1 MAKVTELV
9 EELVNPICESIGLT
23 LVDVEYVKK
32 HDGYNLTIFI
42 DKEGGITLDDC
53 ERLHNLIDVPLD
65 ELNPTKDAPYIL
77 NVSSCGL
84 DRPLTK
90 HKDYVRNIGKKVE
103 FKYYAPVNGK
113 KKLEGVIVSV
123 EENKVIINDGK
134 ADIEVDLTKVASCI
148 PVIEF

>member
-134 ADIEVDLTKVASCI
+134 VDIEVDLTKVASCI

>member
-1 MAKVTELV
+1 MAKVVELV
-9 EELVNPICESIGLT
+9 EELVTPICQSIGLE
-23 LVDVEYVKK
+23 LVDVEYQKK
-32 HDGYNLTIFI
+32 HDGFNLTVFI

-53 ERLHNLIDVPLD
+53 EKLHNLIDGPLD
-65 ELNPTKDAPYIL
+65 ELNPTNDAPYIL

-103 FKYYAPVNGK
+103 FKYYAPINGK
-113 KKLEGVIVSV
+113 KVVEGTIVSV
-123 EENKVIINDGK
+123 SETIVVINDGK
-134 ADIEVDLTKVASCI
+134 QDVEIDLSKVASCL

>member
-1 MAKVTELV
+1 MAKVIDLV
-9 EELVNPICESIGLT
+9 EELVSPICKSVGLE

-42 DKEGGITLDDC
+42 DKEGGVTLDDC
-53 ERLHNLIDVPLD
+53 ELLHNLIDEPLD
-65 ELNPTKDAPYIL
+65 ELNPTKDAAYIL

-103 FKYYAPVNGK
+103 FKYYAPVNGRK
-113 KKLEGVIVSV
+113 KIEGVIVSV
-123 EENKVIINDGK
+123 GETKVIVNDGK
-134 ADIEVDLTKVASCI
+134 EDIEIDLSKVASCL

>member
-1 MAKVTELV
+1 MAKVVELV

-32 HDGYNLTIFI
+32 HDGYNLTVFI

-53 ERLHNLIDVPLD
+53 EKLHNLIDEPLD

-90 HKDYVRNIGKKVE
+90 HKDYVRNIGNKVE

-113 KKLEGVIVSV
+113 KKIAGVIISV
-123 EENKVIINDGK
+123 EENTVTINDGK
-134 ADIEVDLTKVASCI
+134 CDIEVDLTKVASCI

>member
-1 MAKVTELV
+1 MAKVVDLV
-9 EELVNPICESIGLT
+9 EELVEPICKSVGLE

-42 DKEGGITLDDC
+42 DKEGGVTLDDC
-53 ERLHNLIDVPLD
+53 ELLHNLIDEPLD
-65 ELNPTKDAPYIL
+65 ELNPTKDAAYIL

-103 FKYYAPVNGK
+103 FKYYAPINGRK
-113 KKLEGVIVSV
+113 KIEGVIVSV
-123 EENKVIINDGK
+123 DETKVIVNDGK
-134 ADIEVDLTKVASCI
+134 EDIEIDLTKVASCL

>member
-1 MAKVTELV
+1 MAKVVDLV
-9 EELVNPICESIGLT
+9 EELVEPICKSVGLE

-42 DKEGGITLDDC
+42 DKDGGVTLDDC
-53 ERLHNLIDVPLD
+53 ELLHNLIDEPLD
-65 ELNPTKDAPYIL
+65 ELNPTKDAAYIL

-90 HKDYVRNIGKKVE
+90 NKDYVRNIGKKVE
-103 FKYYAPVNGK
+103 FKYYAPINGRK
-113 KKLEGVIVSV
+113 KIEGVIVSV
-123 EENKVIINDGK
+123 EETKVIVNDGK
-134 ADIEVDLTKVASCI
+134 EDIEIDLTKVASCL

>member
-1 MAKVTELV
+1 MAKVIDLV
-9 EELVNPICESIGLT
+9 EELVSPICKSVGLE

-42 DKEGGITLDDC
+42 DKEGGVTLDDC
-53 ERLHNLIDVPLD
+53 ELLHNLIDEPLD
-65 ELNPTKDAPYIL
+65 ELNPTKDAAYIL

-103 FKYYAPVNGK
+103 FKYYAPVNGRK
-113 KKLEGVIVSV
+113 KIEGVIVSV
-123 EENKVIINDGK
+123 EETKVIVNDGK
-134 ADIEVDLTKVASCI
+134 EDIEIDLSKVASCL